1 MATARA
7 VQSEGVLPGIAPQR
21 EPFLDIA
28 RGIGI
33 LLVLYG
39 HSLEWLFLREDR
51 VFTMSAF
58 LQWRVLY
65 AFHMPVFFLISGAVN
80 RRIVEKRPREVLAN
94 ALGLVLLANLHH
106 LVAAFMQLAL
116 DFRRGTP
123 VPLKFI
129 PRMLFRPVLTGS
141 NHSMHILWFL
151 IALAVVQ
158 VMAYVWM
165 RFPRIPARVAV
176 AALALASFVAG
187 TSLAPHVTNG
197 FELKMWFPG
206 LVFFLV
212 GLGIAERRRWP
223 PFWLSLPLVLATVL
237 LVPLNT
243 GCNFTLARACPAA
256 EDLHGYFAVWMA
268 YGSYGYLPLF
278 YLTALLGCLAVLSL
292 ARGVRSRA
300 LEYCGRNS
308 LELFFVNAYLLS
320 FVVPYLARRLQPF
333 TSPLLYLVL
342 FAITVGLHF
351 ALLSALRPGLNA
363 LRRLSVWGGG
373 RVLGVRDPRRERAPD
388 RPQAA

>member
-129 PRMLFRPVLTGS
+129 PQDFGNWNAYIGVTYIHTCNPNLTAINSSTGADSNLVLGY
-141 NHSMHILWFL
+141 
-151 IALAVVQ
+151 A
-158 VMAYVWM
+158 
-165 RFPRIPARVAV
+165 
-176 AALALASFVAG
+176 
-187 TSLAPHVTNG
+187 
-197 FELKMWFPG
+197 
-206 LVFFLV
+206 
-212 GLGIAERRRWP
+212 GLG
-223 PFWLSLPLVLATVL
+223 F
-237 LVPLNT
+237 
-243 GCNFTLARACPAA
+243 GF
-256 EDLHGYFAVWMA
+256 
-268 YGSYGYLPLF
+268 
-278 YLTALLGCLAVLSL
+278 
-292 ARGVRSRA
+292 
-300 LEYCGRNS
+300 
-308 LELFFVNAYLLS
+308 
-320 FVVPYLARRLQPF
+320 
-333 TSPLLYLVL
+333 
-342 FAITVGLHF
+342 
-351 ALLSALRPGLNA
+351 
-363 LRRLSVWGGG
+363 
-373 RVLGVRDPRRERAPD
+373 
-388 RPQAA
+388 